1 MARKMVL
8 VPEEM
13 LKPTVS
19 QITNPEQEK
28 VSDLDRHMKSILES
42 NISDHE
48 KMKKYQDFLNKFLT
62 YNKKVE
68 HPEDENKFNIV
79 DKVIGHVPIKS
90 IKTARKLI
98 QYLED
103 NPNQIS
109 WNENGEVMI
118 EGRTLDN
125 VYIVDLI
132 NDAVSQRVKELKGA
146 QEFYRILHQIH
157 VPNSLI
163 LNKYRQ
169 KDNAPT
175 TPPETKRP
183 KRKIP
188 QKPYNWVTVTNRR
201 KSK

>member
-68 HPEDENKFNIV
+68 HPEVENKFNIV
-79 DKVIGHVPIKS
+79 DKVIGHVPINS

-103 NPNQIS
+103 NPNHIR

-132 NDAVSQRVKELKGA
+132 NDAVSQRVKESKGA
-146 QEFYRILHQIH
+146 QEFYRILNQIH

-163 LNKYRQ
+163 LNKYRK
-169 KDNAPT
+169 KDITPT
-175 TPPETKRP
+175 ISPQLKRP

-188 QKPYNWVTVTNRR
+188 LKPYNWVSLRR
-201 KSK
+201 K

>member
-1 MARKMVL
+1 MVL

-109 WNENGEVMI
+109 WNEKW
-118 EGRTLDN
+118 RS
-125 VYIVDLI
+125 
-132 NDAVSQRVKELKGA
+132 ND
-146 QEFYRILHQIH
+146 
-157 VPNSLI
+157 
-163 LNKYRQ
+163 
-169 KDNAPT
+169 
-175 TPPETKRP
+175 
-183 KRKIP
+183 
-188 QKPYNWVTVTNRR
+188 
-201 KSK
+201 

>member
-68 HPEDENKFNIV
+68 HPEDENTFNIV
-79 DKVIGHVPIKS
+79 DKVIGHVPINS

-103 NPNQIS
+103 NPNHIR
-109 WNENGEVMI
+109 WNQNGEVMI

-132 NDAVSQRVKELKGA
+132 NDAVSQRVKESKGS
-146 QEFYRILHQIH
+146 QEFYRILNQIH

-163 LNKYRQ
+163 LNRYRQ
-169 KDNAPT
+169 KGN
-175 TPPETKRP
+175 TPPTPPQLKRP

-188 QKPYNWVTVTNRR
+188 VKPYNWVTVANRR
-201 KSK
+201 K